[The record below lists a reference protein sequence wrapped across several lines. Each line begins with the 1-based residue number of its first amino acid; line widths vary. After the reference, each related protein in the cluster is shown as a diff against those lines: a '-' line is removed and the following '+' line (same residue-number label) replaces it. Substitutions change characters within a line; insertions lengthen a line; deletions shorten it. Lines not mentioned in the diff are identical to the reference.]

1 MSQKNYMS
9 YGDAE
14 TIFTELGGKLVPTF
28 VGTQARWDT
37 LTTAEKTQYKQAIF
51 TDDYDDGGPKIV
63 ANPSGQSS
71 VELHSLGING
81 TKYTIPVNENILPAS
96 ASNLGGVKIGSGIN
110 IAQDGTISVSGG
122 TISGYSKEKV
132 MEFFKLANDYTAY
145 QLTLK
150 ACPLN
155 QTLTISETN
164 QEDNL
169 SYEVVTDSTTYSDL
183 FFFHK
188 GSRISVTFDGQEEPL
203 SLTLSDYEATIVLQS
218 LVDVIPYAMTSNTT
232 PKGRAS
238 ASGESGRGAWQAFSK
253 VYGDFWCHNSVS
265 DAWLEYDFPEDVIV
279 KSVSWYPIT
288 LNSNATIVAKIQ
300 IWDSENSVWVDG
312 GAQQTYQTSSAVKY
326 AGENSVK
333 ATFSCTNLIQTS
345 KMRLK
350 YVSNS
355 YGNCSA
361 GYVTVLGEIVD

>member
-1 MSQKNYMS
+1 MS

-14 TIFTELGGKLVPTF
+14 TIFTELGYKLTPTF
-28 VGTQARWDT
+28 VGAQAEWDA
-37 LTTAEKTQYKQAIF
+37 LTTSEKIQYKQAIF
-51 TDDYDDGGPKIV
+51 TDDYDDGAPKIV

-71 VELHSLGING
+71 IELHSLGIDG
-81 TKYTIPVNENILPAS
+81 TKYMIPVNENILPAS

-110 IAQDGTISVSGG
+110 VAQDGTISVSGG

-145 QLTLK
+145 QLTMK

-155 QTLTISETN
+155 QTITISETN

-169 SYEVVTDSTTYSDL
+169 SYEIVTDSTTYTDL

-188 GSRISVTFDGQEEPL
+188 GSRVSVTFDGQEEPL
-203 SLTLSDYEATIVLQS
+203 SFTLNDYETTIVLQR
-218 LVDVIPYAMTSNTT
+218 LVDIIPYAMTSNTT
-232 PKGRAS
+232 PKGKAS
-238 ASGESGRGAWQAFSK
+238 ASAESGRAAWQAFRK
-253 VYGDFWCHNSVS
+253 VYGDFWCHNGV
-265 DAWLEYDFPEDVIV
+265 DNAWLEYDFPEEVVV
-279 KSVSWYPIT
+279 KSVSWYPLT
-288 LNSNATIVAKIQ
+288 LNSDATIVAKIQ
-300 IWDSENSVWVDG
+300 IWDSENSEWVDG

-326 AGENSVK
+326 ANENSVK
-333 ATFSCTNLIQTS
+333 ATFSCTNLIQTN

>member
-1 MSQKNYMS
+1 MSQKNFMS

-14 TIFTELGGKLVPTF
+14 TIFTELGDKLTPMF
-28 VGTQARWDT
+28 VGAQAEWGA
-37 LTTAEKTQYKQAIF
+37 LTTSEKIQYKQAIF
-51 TDDYDDGGPKIV
+51 TDDYDDGAPKIV

-71 VELHSLGING
+71 IELHSLGIDG
-81 TKYTIPVNENILPAS
+81 TKYMIPVNENILPAS

-110 IAQDGTISVSGG
+110 VAQDGTISVSGG

-145 QLTLK
+145 QLTMK

-155 QTLTISETN
+155 QTITISETN

-169 SYEVVTDSTTYSDL
+169 SYEIVTDSTTYTDL

-188 GSRISVTFDGQEEPL
+188 GSRVSVTFDGQEEPL
-203 SLTLSDYEATIVLQS
+203 SFTLNDYETTIVLQS
-218 LVDVIPYAMTSNTT
+218 LVDIIPYAMTSNTT
-232 PKGRAS
+232 PKGKAS
-238 ASGESGRGAWQAFSK
+238 ASAESGRSAWQAFSK
-253 VYGDFWCHNSVS
+253 VYGDFWCHNGV
-265 DAWLEYDFPEDVIV
+265 DNAWLEYDFPEEVVV
-279 KSVSWYPIT
+279 KSVSWYPLT

-312 GAQQTYQTSSAVKY
+312 GAQQTYQTSSTVKY
-326 AGENSVK
+326 ANENSVK
-333 ATFSCTNLIQTS
+333 ATFSCTNLIQTN

-361 GYVTVLGEIVD
+361 GYVTVLGNIVD